1 MGKRK
6 YNTILNMGDYHL
18 MLIKYQDILL
28 PVLIDNDDV
37 EKVSDRYWRGQ
48 LHHTG
53 KAYYIVSGSREKFVQ
68 LHRFIMN
75 TPSDMVVDHINHN
88 TLDNRKYNLRN
99 CTVEENNNNRRKYAN
114 VSTETGYQG
123 ISVQYRVRV
132 AGYRQR
138 YFNSLKAA
146 KEYWNEIQ
154 KDKQCIDKKK

>member
-6 YNTILNMGDYHL
+6 YNTILDMGDYHL
-18 MLIKYQDILL
+18 MLIKYNEILL
-28 PVLIDNDDV
+28 PVLIDNEDV
-37 EKVSDRYWRGQ
+37 ERVSEKYWRSQ

-53 KAYYIVSGSREKFVQ
+53 KMYYIVSNTGGFSQ

-88 TLDNRKYNLRN
+88 TLDNRKSNLRN
-99 CTVEENNNNRRKYAN
+99 CTAEENNNNRRKYAN
-114 VSTETGYQG
+114 VSYETGCQG

-154 KDKQCIDKKK
+154 KDKECTDKKK